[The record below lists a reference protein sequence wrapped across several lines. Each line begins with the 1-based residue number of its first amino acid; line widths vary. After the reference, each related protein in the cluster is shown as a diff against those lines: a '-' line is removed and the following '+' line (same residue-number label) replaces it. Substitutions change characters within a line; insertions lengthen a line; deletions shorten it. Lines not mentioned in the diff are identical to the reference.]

1 MRNINFTDLSENFD
15 SVCNTV
21 NGEKEAVTLTL
32 KSNRKVYIMPEED
45 YDSIQHFI
53 IPAVSSFPLKF
64 IPKIQNRQN
73 PHSADF
79 FIYHLLNLKLDLCTC
94 F

>member
-21 NGEKEAVTLTL
+21 NGEKEAATLTL

-53 IPAVSSFPLKF
+53 IPAVST
-64 IPKIQNRQN
+64 I
-73 PHSADF
+73 
-79 FIYHLLNLKLDLCTC
+79 DLASR
-94 F
+94 

>member
-45 YDSIQHFI
+45 YDSIQRLI
-53 IPAVSSFPLKF
+53 ITAVYT
-64 IPKIQNRQN
+64 
-73 PHSADF
+73 
-79 FIYHLLNLKLDLCTC
+79 IYLDSHYK
-94 F
+94 

>member
-45 YDSIQHFI
+45 
-53 IPAVSSFPLKF
+53 
-64 IPKIQNRQN
+64 
-73 PHSADF
+73 
-79 FIYHLLNLKLDLCTC
+79 
-94 F
+94 

>member
-45 YDSIQHFI
+45 YDLSLIHI
-53 IPAVSSFPLKF
+53 
-64 IPKIQNRQN
+64 
-73 PHSADF
+73 
-79 FIYHLLNLKLDLCTC
+79 
-94 F
+94 